1 MNTSHHQVQWS
12 SKMLFFDPLVVRV
25 RIAKRARSITI
36 GLTAAFCITLAAG
49 FTTRVLAQ
57 DPETPTVKTDAVKTG
72 NKTAPTKKTTKPPTK
87 NKKGKNSVVK
97 SVEKKVILVFPIDT
111 RGGNSDYIRDTLT
124 DEIKARLTDR
134 YDIAS
139 YTASLPAIRR
149 ALSEQSIRSSD
160 ADAPYNSPVKTKQ
173 LTGLTGYSYAIVSSI
188 DDYTYDE
195 NKKQISMAISI
206 ALYDMSG
213 AKAVSHSAAEETTAT
228 APTADSAAISIAA
241 KKLIDK
247 LIAELLDPPKE
258 TPKEGTKEGN
268 KEAPVT
274 APAK

>member
-1 MNTSHHQVQWS
+1 
-12 SKMLFFDPLVVRV
+12 MLSFDPFVVRV
-25 RIAKRARSITI
+25 RKTLRTRRVTT
-36 GLTAAFCITLAAG
+36 GLAAAFSLAIGVG
-49 FTTRVLAQ
+49 FLTPLVAQ
-57 DPETPTVKTDAVKTG
+57 DTATPTVKADTVKS
-72 NKTAPTKKTTKPPTK
+72 NKKSVATKKTTKPPAK
-87 NKKGKNSVVK
+87 DKKSKKSVDK
-97 SVEKKVILVFPIDT
+97 TVEKKVILVFPIDT
-111 RGGNSDYIRDTLT
+111 KGGSSDYIRDELT
-124 DEIKARLTDR
+124 DEIKAKLADR

-139 YTASLPAIRR
+139 FSASLPAIRR

-195 NKKQISMAISI
+195 SKKQINLVISI
-206 ALYDMSG
+206 ALYDLSG
-213 AKAVSHSAAEETTAT
+213 AKAVIHSAGADTTAD

-247 LIAELLDPPKE
+247 LITELLDPPKE
-258 TPKEGTKEGN
+258 TPKEGA

-274 APAK
+274 PPVK